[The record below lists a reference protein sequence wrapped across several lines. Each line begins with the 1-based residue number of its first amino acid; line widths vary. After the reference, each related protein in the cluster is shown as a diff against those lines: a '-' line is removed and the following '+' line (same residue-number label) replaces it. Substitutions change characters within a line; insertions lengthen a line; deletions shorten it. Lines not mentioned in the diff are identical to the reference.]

1 MNGYQRR
8 SEAKKQSILKA
19 ALELFQQYGMN
30 KVTVRDIAGRAGVSH
45 VTVYKH
51 FHDKIDIMHQVI
63 KMQSLS
69 VLERLREIMA
79 ADIPLEEKL
88 NTLIFQRAQMA
99 AQSKRNQIFRIIAN
113 DPELKDYF
121 VSVWQKEISRVEL
134 ALLEEGIRK
143 GYAHTRVTKETM
155 QLYMEIIRDG
165 LLSDESR
172 LVEVLSDEKTVKEL
186 HYIVLHGLIKNG

>member
-19 ALELFQQYGMN
+19 ALELFQQHGMN
-30 KVTVRDIAGRAGVSH
+30 KVTVRDIADRAGVSH

-51 FHDKIDIMHQVI
+51 FQDKNDVMRQVI
-63 KMQSLS
+63 KTQSLF
-69 VLERLREIMA
+69 VLERLREIMV
-79 ADIPLEEKL
+79 ADITLEEKL
-88 NTLIFQRAQMA
+88 NTLIFERARMA
-99 AQSKRNQIFRIIAN
+99 AQSKRNHILRIIAN

-121 VSVWQKEISRVEL
+121 VSVWQKESSRVEL

-143 GYAHTRVTKETM
+143 GYAHANVTKETM
-155 QLYMEIIRDG
+155 QLYLEIIRDG

-172 LVEVLSDEKTVKEL
+172 LIGVLSDEKTVKEL
-186 HYIVLHGLIKNG
+186 HDIVLHGLMKDG